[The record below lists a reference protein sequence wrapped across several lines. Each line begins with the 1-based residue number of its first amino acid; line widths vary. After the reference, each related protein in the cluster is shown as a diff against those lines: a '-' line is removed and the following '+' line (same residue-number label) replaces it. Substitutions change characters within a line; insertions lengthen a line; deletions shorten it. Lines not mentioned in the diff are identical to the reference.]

1 MDYNRAEDIKSVF
14 EEIRALNSSRYRI
27 TSLTGQYPSSTIRLA
42 HLMLTKKKIIKKTRR
57 RLYEVLDW
65 KRLEDM
71 SKCDVEK
78 IEKDMNRLF
87 SKMNKNAIKYA
98 KYKGRNAPL
107 DVIRGDDKNEQ

>member
-1 MDYNRAEDIKSVF
+1 
-14 EEIRALNSSRYRI
+14 
-27 TSLTGQYPSSTIRLA
+27 
-42 HLMLTKKKIIKKTRR
+42 
-57 RLYEVLDW
+57 
-65 KRLEDM
+65 M

-107 DVIRGDDKNEQ
+107 DVIRGDDKDE